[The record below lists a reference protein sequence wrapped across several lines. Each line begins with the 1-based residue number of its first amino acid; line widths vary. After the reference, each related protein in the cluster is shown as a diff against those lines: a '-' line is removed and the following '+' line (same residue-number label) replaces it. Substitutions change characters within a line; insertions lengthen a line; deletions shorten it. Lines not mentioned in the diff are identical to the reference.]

1 MVERTGFAEI
11 MSITLHACEISN
23 LSSYPEH
30 QKRSRH
36 AIVTFAQVVYYIGSV
51 EQCACNKTSIPR
63 NRMIMLNA
71 SLLKLWQP
79 LHPSPPLYN
88 FTGFYKVR
96 EFCIYC
102 FWVSFNSCG
111 ELGSFFLSIGSQKS
125 EDLFAVGNSWNF
137 PTLQP
142 LQHSV
147 ACLGE
152 HPIILVIYD
161 INIFI

>member
-1 MVERTGFAEI
+1 MVERTGFTEI

-23 LSSYPEH
+23 LFPYPEH

-63 NRMIMLNA
+63 NRMIMPNA
-71 SLLKLWQP
+71 SFLKLWQP
-79 LHPSPPLYN
+79 LHPSPHLYN

-111 ELGSFFLSIGSQKS
+111 ELGSFFSLSEARRARICSRWGTRGIFPPFSLYNTRSPALGS
-125 EDLFAVGNSWNF
+125 
-137 PTLQP
+137 
-142 LQHSV
+142 
-147 ACLGE
+147 
-152 HPIILVIYD
+152 IL
-161 INIFI
+161 